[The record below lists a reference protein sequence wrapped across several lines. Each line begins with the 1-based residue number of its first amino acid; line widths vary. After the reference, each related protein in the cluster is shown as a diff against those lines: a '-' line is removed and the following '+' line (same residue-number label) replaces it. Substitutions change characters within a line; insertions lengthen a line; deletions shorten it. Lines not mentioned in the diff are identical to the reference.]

1 MLPASA
7 TVQLLPAHKPTAVF
21 AEESPTLSGYR
32 ATILADSV
40 LSEAEAQ
47 RVTGTK
53 EDRLVTFVLRF
64 PRIVLSEL
72 NTHRVFSRNSA
83 SSRAKSLRTTLK
95 EVMEEPY
102 LPFVTENRR
111 GMSGELMDDSQVA
124 RAHELILEE
133 RDATVAF
140 CLKLLTGRPVTAED
154 VRREYET
161 LVEDYYETV
170 YRGEGTAES
179 LNVHKQVVNR
189 YLEPFMWHE
198 AVVTSYYWENFFAL
212 RDHDDADPA
221 IHALARVMAVALE
234 ASTPE
239 VTKTHI
245 PFFSQEFDG
254 GLGLMEQCE
263 ASSARAAGVSFHS
276 VVDKPARD
284 ALPLARRLLAS
295 RHLSPF
301 EHAAISSSERE
312 AVHGSPRNFGGGW
325 IQYRSLVD

>member
-7 TVQLLPAHKPTAVF
+7 TAHLLPAARPTATFV
-21 AEESPTLSGYR
+21 ESDLTLAGYS
-32 ATILADSV
+32 ATILADSA
-40 LSEAEAQ
+40 LSAAEAQ
-47 RVTGTK
+47 RVEGTL
-53 EDRLVTFVLRF
+53 EDRLATFVLRF
-64 PRIVLSEL
+64 PRVVLSEL
-72 NTHRVFSRNSA
+72 NTHRVLSRNSA
-83 SSRAKSLRTTLK
+83 SSRAKSLRVTLK

-111 GMSGELMDDSQVA
+111 GMSGELMEGAQVA
-124 RAHELILEE
+124 RAHEAILEQ
-133 RDATVAF
+133 RDSTVAF
-140 CLKLLTGRPVTAED
+140 CLKLLTGRAVTADD
-154 VRREYET
+154 VRRDYES

-170 YRGEGTAES
+170 YRGEGTGSSINA
-179 LNVHKQVVNR
+179 HKQVVNR

-198 AVVTSYYWENFFAL
+198 AVVTSYYWSNFFEL
-212 RDHDDADPA
+212 RDHEDADPA

-234 ASTPE
+234 SSTPK

-245 PFFSQEFDG
+245 PFFSPEFDG
-254 GLGLMEQCE
+254 ELDLMAQCE
-263 ASSARAAGVSFHS
+263 ASSARAAGVSYHS

-284 ALPLARRLLAS
+284 ALPLARRLLSA

-312 AVHGSPRNFGGGW
+312 AVGGSPRNFGGGW